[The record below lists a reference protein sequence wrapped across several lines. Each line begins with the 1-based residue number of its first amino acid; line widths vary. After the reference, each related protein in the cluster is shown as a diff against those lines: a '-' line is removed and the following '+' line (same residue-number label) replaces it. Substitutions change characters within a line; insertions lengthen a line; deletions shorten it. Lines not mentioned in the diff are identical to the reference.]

1 MAPYPDSY
9 LEALF
14 VYASLLP
21 MTAASIIFL
30 GQPARLS
37 QSIPPNPEDT
47 DTWAE
52 VFWTSRSK
60 EAKLM
65 VQVIG
70 VLLPAVVTRLYTSG
84 GRWPLGDALLQ
95 LSFTI
100 LAISIVLQ
108 FLVMFYSKAM
118 QIPGPHQCQWVEAA
132 HVRTLVAFASMNP
145 WVVLLI
151 PTVWTLWGILVAQS
165 VNLSLAV
172 SVTGVFTLG
181 ALCSLVLISTCH
193 RWISYRR
200 DNTRVNELE
209 LE

>member
-1 MAPYPDSY
+1 
-9 LEALF
+9 
-14 VYASLLP
+14 

-70 VLLPAVVTRLYTSG
+70 VLLSAVVTRLYTSG

-132 HVRTLVAFASMNP
+132 HARTLVAFASMNP
-145 WVVLLI
+145 WVVLSI
-151 PTVWTLWGILVAQS
+151 PTVWTLWGILVVCVTILMLGWQPSDIPQSKAQS